1 MIEIDGSYG
10 EGGGQILRSAVAVS
24 AITGTAVKIIN
35 IRKNRPRP
43 GLSIQHIK
51 SIELVGQMAGAEIEG
66 LSPGST
72 MISFT
77 PSKISGGKYSL
88 DIGTAGSISL
98 VLQSVTPVA
107 AFAPSPVTIK
117 VIGGTDVRW
126 SPTIDYFKHV
136 TLPALGMFGFRGS
149 LNLQSRGYFPVGGGC
164 VTVDI
169 EPSDLRGAVLDEH
182 RDGPV
187 KGVSATSNL
196 PPHVSRRQEGAARK
210 YLESVGMEVGEIALD
225 VRNDLS
231 TGSSITLFSGFHGG
245 SALGERGLPA
255 EKVGTEAAIN
265 LANCLESAAAVDPFL
280 CDQLVTFMALSKGS
294 SRIATSSVTSHAV
307 TNMWIMEKLTGRR
320 FTVEKNR
327 NIIIQSV

>member
-24 AITGTAVKIIN
+24 AITGTAVKIVN

-51 SIELVGQMAGAEIEG
+51 SIELVGQMAGATIEG

-72 MISFT
+72 AISFT
-77 PSKISGGKYSL
+77 PSKIGGGNYSL

-107 AFAPSPVTIK
+107 AFAPSPVSIK
-117 VIGGTDVRW
+117 IVGGTDVRW

-149 LNLQSRGYFPVGGGC
+149 LSLQSRGFFPVGGGC

-169 EPSDLRGAVLDEH
+169 EPADLRGAVLDEH
-182 RDGPV
+182 KDGPV

-225 VRNDLS
+225 IRNDLS

-265 LANCLESAAAVDPFL
+265 LANCLESGAAVDPFL

-294 SRIATSSVTSHAV
+294 SRITTSSVTSHAV
-307 TNMWIMEKLTGRR
+307 TNMWIMEKMTGRR